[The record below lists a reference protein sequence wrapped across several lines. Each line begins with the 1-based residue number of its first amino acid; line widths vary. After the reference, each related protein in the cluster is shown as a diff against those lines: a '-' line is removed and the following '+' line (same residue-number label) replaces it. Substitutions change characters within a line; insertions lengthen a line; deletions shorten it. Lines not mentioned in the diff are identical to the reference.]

1 MGKYALIDENG
12 NVINTIVYDGVS
24 KYEVDKKI
32 TVKNIVDDKFKFTE
46 IGDKIVADSLEKVIK
61 PDKAIK

>member
-32 TVKNIVDDKFKFTE
+32 IIKNIVEEKFKFTE
-46 IGDKIVADSLEKVIK
+46 IVDKIVADSLEKVIK